1 MLEEVE
7 FIGADTF
14 ADKVATIKENFFS
27 NSEKEIVEE
36 NKTSTKTQTIVEGA
50 GDPNANLSS
59 DMKKYLSALSRFK
72 D

>member
-7 FIGADTF
+7 FIDADTF
-14 ADKVATIKENFFS
+14 ADKVATIKESFFS
-27 NSEKEIVEE
+27 NSEKEIVES
-36 NKTSTKTQTIVEGA
+36 KTSTNTQTIVEGA
-50 GDPNANLSS
+50 GDPNAKLSS